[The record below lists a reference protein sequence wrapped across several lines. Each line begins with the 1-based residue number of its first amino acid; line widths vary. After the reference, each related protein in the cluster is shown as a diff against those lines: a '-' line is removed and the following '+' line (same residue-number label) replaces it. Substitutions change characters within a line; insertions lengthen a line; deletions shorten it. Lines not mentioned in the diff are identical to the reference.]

1 MIQKAFFA
9 QPEGGKWSLSKTKET
24 LWTEC
29 CAHLLTFAKEAEV
42 RIWPV
47 AVNAER
53 PEEILLELG
62 AAERE
67 RLCAEER
74 CREEDKK
81 KMGEPED
88 MTALFFPSSFL

>member
-1 MIQKAFFA
+1 M
-9 QPEGGKWSLSKTKET
+9 SKTKET

-29 CAHLLTFAKEAEV
+29 SAHLLTFAKEAEV

-81 KMGEPED
+81 KKKMGEQED